1 MTHAHDG
8 TYTLTSGRTVF
19 LARLLLGSTYVGQL
33 EGTLETA
40 SYHIRRS
47 LAERVAEVMQPG
59 KPLVVVGNDIPV
71 LPSFQWIA
79 EFHSQRAVHTDDAD
93 YSSRLF
99 VCWFTD
105 GITDTLHSALADV
118 LAVVDWETHATDYDS
133 MP

>member
-1 MTHAHDG
+1 MTHAHGG

-19 LARLLLGSTYVGQL
+19 LSRLLLGSTYAGQL

-40 SYHIRRS
+40 SYYIRRS
-47 LAERVAEVMQPG
+47 LAERIAEVMQPG
-59 KPLVVVGNDIPV
+59 KPLVVVGNDTSV

-79 EFHSQRAVHTDDAD
+79 EFHSQRAVHTDDPD
-93 YSSRLF
+93 YSSQLF

-105 GITDTLHSALADV
+105 DIPDTLHSAIADV
-118 LAVVDWETHATDYDS
+118 LAAVNWEAQATDYDI